1 MNFWNDFLN
10 FVFNTA
16 LPNSFNWLVFLSVV
30 WLPFVLIPLVWEMW
44 VRYAHFSW
52 HMSRKY
58 SLLEVKLPTE
68 TNKSPAAMELV
79 LNALIQT
86 GGEGT
91 PYERYWLGK
100 TRPWASLELCVING
114 EVRFYIWC
122 FEGQKNFLM
131 ANIYAQYPDVA
142 IHDADD
148 YTKVIAENRDKYDI
162 WTCQY
167 EFVKPNPYPI
177 KTYVDYGLS
186 EDPDEEFKV
195 DPLVSLIEILG
206 TVNKEDQIWFQFISR
221 AHKAESG
228 LFNQKIPDK
237 WIDEA
242 KSEIQKIID
251 EASVER
257 DGQLVPSQAKM
268 TTEKKDLIDALARS
282 TAKFPLDVGIRC
294 IQAYPKGQK
303 NHIRVDVIK
312 GAFRQFGSNNLNNIK
327 PNDQDYSYYWQDPAT
342 YFPFL
347 QKILTP
353 RNARLAEHLFRCYQ
367 LRSCFFYPYQRG
379 PHIPFLPWGTAANAL
394 PILVMNTEELATLY
408 HFPGSTSRAP
418 ALKRI
423 PSKRAEAPANLPV

>member
-1 MNFWNDFLN
+1 
-10 FVFNTA
+10 
-16 LPNSFNWLVFLSVV
+16 
-30 WLPFVLIPLVWEMW
+30 
-44 VRYAHFSW
+44 
-52 HMSRKY
+52 
-58 SLLEVKLPTE
+58 
-68 TNKSPAAMELV
+68 MELV

-91 PYERYWLGK
+91 PFERYWQGK
-100 TRPWASLELCVING
+100 TRPWASLELCAING

-122 FEGQKNFLM
+122 FEGQKNFLS

-142 IHDADD
+142 IHEVED
-148 YTKVIAENRDKYDI
+148 YTKTVAENRDKYDI

-195 DPLVSLIEILG
+195 DPLVSLIEVLG

-228 LFNQKIPDK
+228 VFNQKIPDK
-237 WIDEA
+237 WIDDA
-242 KSEIQKIID
+242 KLEIQKIID
-251 EASVER
+251 SASVER

-268 TTEKKDLIDALARS
+268 TSEKKDIIDALARS

-294 IQAYPKGQK
+294 IQVYPKGQK
-303 NHIRVDVIK
+303 NHVRADIIK
-312 GAFRQFGSNNLNNIK
+312 GAFRQFGSTNLNSIK

-347 QKILTP
+347 QKIITP
-353 RNARLAEHLFRCYQ
+353 RNQKLAEHLFRCYQ
-367 LRSCFFYPYQRG
+367 LRSYFFYPYQRG
-379 PHIPFLPWGTAANAL
+379 PHIPFLPWGTVANTL
-394 PILVMNTEELATLY
+394 PTLVLNTEELATLY
-408 HFPGSTSRAP
+408 HFPGSTSHAP

-423 PSKRAEAPANLPV
+423 PSKRAEAPANLPI